1 MLISTLIDTQVDL
14 GACGPSQGMTRKD
27 FVAAA
32 EIVRLGTP
40 EQHKA
45 AVAAAFADLFRSD
58 NPRFD
63 RGRFEA
69 ACGLGS
75 PAKPGR

>member
-1 MLISTLIDTQVDL
+1 
-14 GACGPSQGMTRKD
+14 MTRQHFIK
-27 FVAAA
+27 AA
-32 EIVRLGTP
+32 EIVRLGVP
-40 EQHKA
+40 ETHRA
-45 AVAAAFADLFRSD
+45 AVAAAFADLFRSE

-75 PAKPGR
+75 PAKPAR